1 MVDGNDESV
10 TLSQTL
16 NIKQPRLLRAGNNS
30 QSLLDLRRASDD
42 GAIQPN
48 LLPFNYNR
56 ELGASVIRGITAG
69 TRLSYNAE
77 EVRIDGLPGESV
89 TLKDVEVYFD
99 EQRIA
104 NGIS

>member
-1 MVDGNDESV
+1 MVDGNNESV
-10 TLSQTL
+10 TLTQAL
-16 NIKQPRLLRAGNNS
+16 NIKQPRVLRSGNNS

-42 GAIQPN
+42 GSIQPN

-56 ELGASVIRGITAG
+56 ELSASVIRGITAG

-99 EQRIA
+99 DQRVT